1 MPNEVANRT
10 KVVVGGLIDEAS
22 VPDKIKDFFA
32 AKGAKAL
39 SDENKSEY
47 ELFNN
52 IK

>member
-47 ELFNN
+47 ELFN